1 MIDYVQIGYSASGHS
16 YCLVMTDH
24 FTKYA
29 VAVPTIDQT
38 AESAAEAVCK
48 HFIQVFGCPKR
59 IHSDQGACFQGTL
72 MTELYQLYGI
82 ERSRTT
88 PYHPQG
94 NGTCE
99 RFNRTLLQM
108 LRTLEDSQ
116 KARWPEYLP
125 ELMWAYNN
133 RVHSTTGYSP
143 HMLMFGR
150 AGREIEDLHMP
161 DPMQPPPRNTTAWA
175 QEHRRR
181 LRAVHKV
188 VGERLKQV
196 VHPNPRPV
204 QKDEYAPGDRVMVK
218 AKKPTGKLD
227 GRWEAIPYVVKR
239 RVDPAIPVYEVEP
252 VGNEGPSRNL
262 HRNMLRRCTFEEPKA
277 TEEVPIPTLSTV
289 ETPLVEEWWVVP
301 VPGTTEVPSVISLP
315 PREGVAQPASPPPIN
330 VLEVPD
336 PTTLRRTTRSN
347 AGVPPQRYA
356 QEEFVWE
363 GLPRTSTSSG
373 VACEMVKQLP
383 LFMARNMYLVKDVHD
398 LTHERK
404 KEFMTK
410 CEFTT
415 PLGFSK
421 PLQASSGKEP
431 LWFCFVKKKLAM
443 AFKSI
448 E

>member
-1 MIDYVQIGYSASGHS
+1 
-16 YCLVMTDH
+16 
-24 FTKYA
+24 
-29 VAVPTIDQT
+29 
-38 AESAAEAVCK
+38 
-48 HFIQVFGCPKR
+48 
-59 IHSDQGACFQGTL
+59 

-94 NGTCE
+94 NGACE

-161 DPMQPPPRNTTAWA
+161 DPMQPPPRNTTAWV

-363 GLPRTSTSSG
+363 GLPRTSISSG

-383 LFMARNMYLVKDVHD
+383 LFMDRNMYLVKDVHGKTLLEKSED
-398 LTHERK
+398 NLPENS
-404 KEFMTK
+404 
-410 CEFTT
+410 T
-415 PLGFSK
+415 PALAPDNLVHCYVAVVKALVLYKNLQKNLCLFS
-421 PLQASSGKEP
+421 G
-431 LWFCFVKKKLAM
+431 
-443 AFKSI
+443 I
-448 E
+448 HYD

>member
-1 MIDYVQIGYSASGHS
+1 
-16 YCLVMTDH
+16 
-24 FTKYA
+24 
-29 VAVPTIDQT
+29 
-38 AESAAEAVCK
+38 
-48 HFIQVFGCPKR
+48 
-59 IHSDQGACFQGTL
+59 

-94 NGTCE
+94 NGACE

-116 KARWPEYLP
+116 KAQWPEYLP

-175 QEHRRR
+175 QEHQRR

-204 QKDEYAPGDRVMVK
+204 QKDEYAQGEVK

-239 RVDPAIPVYEVEP
+239 RIDPAIPVYEVEP
-252 VGNEGPSRNL
+252 VGNEGPSWNL
-262 HRNMLRRCTFEEPKA
+262 HRNMLRRCTFEEPKE

-289 ETPLVEEWWVVP
+289 ENPLVEEWWVVP
-301 VPGTTEVPSVISLP
+301 VPGTSEVPSVISFP
-315 PREGVAQPASPPPIN
+315 PREGVAQPASPPTIN

-336 PTTLRRTTRSN
+336 PTTLRKTTRSN

-383 LFMARNMYLVKDVHD
+383 LFMARNMYLMLGSQNENFIREFIEKYQTLSCLWPIKSAEYSNKLIKKKAYMELVEVVKKHCPS
-398 LTHERK
+398 ERVDINV
-404 KEFMTK
+404 
-410 CEFTT
+410 
-415 PLGFSK
+415 
-421 PLQASSGKEP
+421 
-431 LWFCFVKKKLAM
+431 VKKKIQGLRTV
-443 AFKSI
+443 FKQELKKVEDSQRSGAGTADI
-448 E
+448 YVPRL

>member
-1 MIDYVQIGYSASGHS
+1 
-16 YCLVMTDH
+16 
-24 FTKYA
+24 
-29 VAVPTIDQT
+29 
-38 AESAAEAVCK
+38 
-48 HFIQVFGCPKR
+48 
-59 IHSDQGACFQGTL
+59 

-82 ERSRTT
+82 ERSRMT

-94 NGTCE
+94 NGACE

-108 LRTLEDSQ
+108 LQTLEDNQ

-161 DPMQPPPRNTTAWA
+161 DPMQPPTRNTTAWA

-181 LRAVHKV
+181 LRAVNKV

-218 AKKPTGKLD
+218 AKKPSGKLD

-277 TEEVPIPTLSTV
+277 TEEVPIPTLSIV

-301 VPGTTEVPSVISLP
+301 VPGTTQVPSVISLP

-336 PTTLRRTTRSN
+336 PTTLRWTTRSN

-356 QEEFVWE
+356 QDEFVWE

-383 LFMARNMYLVKDVHD
+383 LFMARNMYLVKDVHGDKSLDSRSALSPLETHQLPEKLIFYMILGVGKNRCQLNDHSCPMCMGSVD
-398 LTHERK
+398 LME
-404 KEFMTK
+404 
-410 CEFTT
+410 
-415 PLGFSK
+415 
-421 PLQASSGKEP
+421 
-431 LWFCFVKKKLAM
+431 
-443 AFKSI
+443 I
-448 E
+448 

>member
-1 MIDYVQIGYSASGHS
+1 
-16 YCLVMTDH
+16 
-24 FTKYA
+24 
-29 VAVPTIDQT
+29 
-38 AESAAEAVCK
+38 
-48 HFIQVFGCPKR
+48 
-59 IHSDQGACFQGTL
+59 

-82 ERSRTT
+82 ERSRTA

-94 NGTCE
+94 NGACE

-108 LRTLEDSQ
+108 LQTLEDSQ

-301 VPGTTEVPSVISLP
+301 VPGTTEVPSVIRQALSSGVARSLP
-315 PREGVAQPASPPPIN
+315 PREGVAQPASPPSIN

-336 PTTLRRTTRSN
+336 LTTLRRTTRSN

-383 LFMARNMYLVKDVHD
+383 LFMARNMYLKSCDMSQYYKIQD
-398 LTHERK
+398 D
-404 KEFMTK
+404 
-410 CEFTT
+410 
-415 PLGFSK
+415 
-421 PLQASSGKEP
+421 QNI
-431 LWFCFVKKKLAM
+431 KKL
-443 AFKSI
+443 SY
-448 E
+448 